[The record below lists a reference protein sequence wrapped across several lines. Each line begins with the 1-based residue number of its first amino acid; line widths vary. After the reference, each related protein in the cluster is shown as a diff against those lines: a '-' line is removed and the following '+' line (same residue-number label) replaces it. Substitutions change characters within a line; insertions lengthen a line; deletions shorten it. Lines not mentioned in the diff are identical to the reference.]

1 MLSPKELKTDVQAKA
16 CTRMFEQ
23 HYSQYSGGG
32 NNPNPPTHEWITK
45 MLSIHT
51 MEHHSTTRRSEIPTC
66 ATTRIN
72 LENSALSERKSDTKG
87 HVLYEMSRANPQRQ
101 EAGWWLSG
109 TWGTGVEEMGNNYL
123 IGGRFPFGVFRVFF
137 FFFFFELVQ
146 KWVW

>member
-1 MLSPKELKTDVQAKA
+1 MLYPKELKTDVQAKA

-32 NNPNPPTHEWITK
+32 NNTNPPTHEWITK
-45 MLSIHT
+45 TLSIHT
-51 MEHHSTTRRSEIPTC
+51 MEHRSTTKRSEIPTC
-66 ATTRIN
+66 ATAWIN

-87 HVLYEMSRANPQRQ
+87 HILYEMSRANPQRQ

-109 TWGTGVEEMGNNYL
+109 TWGTGVEGMGNNCL
-123 IGGRFPFGVFRVFF
+123 MGGGFLLGFFGFS

-146 KWVW
+146 KRVW